1 MVTIQ
6 TDKTGRKFEV
16 HTDIFGSVV
25 KQVEIFDVPEAPEQP
40 KPEVKKPEVK
50 KVTKKGK

>member
-6 TDKTGRKFEV
+6 RDKTGRKFEV

-25 KQVEIFDVPEAPEQP
+25 KQIEIFDVPEAPEQP
-40 KPEVKKPEVK
+40 KPEVKKVN
-50 KVTKKGK
+50 KKGKK